1 MCTKVVE
8 VRVLPSRGT
17 NHVKVQGDEAIVMRC
32 GRKADRIM
40 ALSGWLARQA
50 QGGVYTCRMHGTYR
64 FNKKLVRLVSF
75 LPKAEAGLVR
85 SMDKTMQGTWM
96 ARKRRQEPMI
106 KVRRLRNRRK
116 GVMQLG
122 GFDVDDEWAS

>member
-1 MCTKVVE
+1 MVVGVWIDGKEVIQQHGLDAEKFAGRQVYTKVVE

-50 QGGVYTCRMHGTYR
+50 QGGVYTRRMHGTYG
-64 FNKKLVRLVSF
+64 FNTNLPGWLVFCQKLRL
-75 LPKAEAGLVR
+75 G
-85 SMDKTMQGTWM
+85 W
-96 ARKRRQEPMI
+96 
-106 KVRRLRNRRK
+106 
-116 GVMQLG
+116 
-122 GFDVDDEWAS
+122 